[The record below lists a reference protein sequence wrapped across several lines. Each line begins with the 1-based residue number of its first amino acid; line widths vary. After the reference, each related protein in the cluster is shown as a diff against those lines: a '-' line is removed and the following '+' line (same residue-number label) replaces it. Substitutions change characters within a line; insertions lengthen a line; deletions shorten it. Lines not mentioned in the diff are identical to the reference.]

1 MHVTMMMPE
10 RQLSQEIQLLL
21 LQPSM
26 RNSNYQTFYKEE
38 IKNKTGYVTKD
49 GTWAAI
55 PTTGGGKKLAIIHNG
70 EHVHTCRNFD
80 SAKSYILRESRKS
93 K

>member
-1 MHVTMMMPE
+1 
-10 RQLSQEIQLLL
+10 
-21 LQPSM
+21 M

-49 GTWAAI
+49 GTWAAVPI
-55 PTTGGGKKLAIIHNG
+55 MDGGKKLAIIHNG
-70 EHVHTCRNFD
+70 EWVHTAKNFD
-80 SAKSYILRESRKS
+80 FAKSYILKEKRK

>member
-1 MHVTMMMPE
+1 
-10 RQLSQEIQLLL
+10 
-21 LQPSM
+21 M

-55 PTTGGGKKLAIIHNG
+55 PTMDGGKKLAIIHNG
-70 EHVHTCRNFD
+70 EWVHTSRNYD
-80 SAKSYILRESRKS
+80 CAVTYIKKESK
-93 K
+93 KK